1 MNDAWLRGRLPQR
14 RGAVLAGGVA
24 VLSLSACAVGPDYHR
39 PDAPQVETWKS
50 PFDWAPANPRDR
62 EPRGQ
67 WWRRYGDDELDRL
80 EAAASAAS
88 TTLAIARAQLN
99 AARAQADISNAAL
112 LPQVQLDGDATRS
125 RLSASR
131 PTNGGAPTTSKAFQN
146 QFDLPLRVSYEPD
159 LFGGLRRGRE
169 AATATAQASEQDL
182 ESARLIV
189 ASEVADDY
197 FALRE
202 ADAEIDVDQQT
213 ISALERALGVVHE
226 RHRVGTA
233 SGLDLAAQ
241 ESLLAGVRA
250 DLADMQTQR
259 AAYENALAVLCGV
272 AAPQFHVDPAGQ
284 LHDADVATVAP
295 VTVVPSTLL
304 ERRPDVASAERR
316 LAAANANIG
325 VATSAFFPTLN
336 LSAAGGYTSVAA
348 PLIAAPN
355 LAWMIGAGVAAP
367 LFDGGQRRAGVRLA
381 RADYEIAAQRLKE
394 ATLTAFAE
402 TEDALSA
409 LSHSAQSEK
418 AREDA
423 VKNGQTTLAL
433 ATRRY
438 EVGVASYLDLVT
450 AQQNLLNNQRALAQA
465 ITRQRLASVLLVKSL
480 GGDY

>member
-1 MNDAWLRGRLPQR
+1 MSDARTRGSRWHGS
-14 RGAVLAGGVA
+14 GALLAGAIAAAG
-24 VLSLSACAVGPDYHR
+24 LGACAVGPDYHR
-39 PDAPQVETWKS
+39 PDPPQVEAWKS

-62 EPRGQ
+62 EPRGE
-67 WWRRYGDDELDRL
+67 WWRRYGDAGLDQL
-80 EAAASAAS
+80 ESSALAAN
-88 TTLAIARAQLN
+88 TTLAVARAQLD
-99 AARAQADISNAAL
+99 AARAQADISRAAL
-112 LPQVQLDGDATRS
+112 LPAVQLDGDAMRS

-131 PTNGGAPTTSKAFQN
+131 PTSGGPPSTTKAFQN

-169 AATATAQASEQDL
+169 AATASAEASAQDL

-189 ASEVADDY
+189 ASEVANDY

-202 ADAEIDVDQQT
+202 AYAEIDIDQQT
-213 ISALERALGVVHE
+213 ITALERALVVVRE

-241 ESLLAGVRA
+241 ESLLAAVRA
-250 DLADMQTQR
+250 DLADMQSQR
-259 AAYENALAVLCGV
+259 AGYENALAVLCGV
-272 AAPQFHVDPAGQ
+272 PAPQFHVEPAGL
-284 LHDADVATVAP
+284 LHDADVARIAP
-295 VTVVPSTLL
+295 VTVVPSALL
-304 ERRPDVASAERR
+304 ERRPDVAAAERR
-316 LAAANANIG
+316 LAAANAGIG
-325 VATSAFFPTLN
+325 VAQSAFFPTLN
-336 LSAAGGYTSVAA
+336 LSAAGGYQSVAA

-355 LAWMIGAGVAAP
+355 IAWMIGASVAAP

-381 RADYEIAAQRLKE
+381 RADYDIAAARLKE

-409 LSHSAQSEK
+409 LSHSTQSEQ
-418 AREDA
+418 AREEA
-423 VKNGQTTLAL
+423 VRNGQTTLTL

-450 AQQNLLNNQRALAQA
+450 AQQNLLTNQRLLAQA